1 MNGKKGKYPY
11 ANLSKKLFFGIKL
24 TVILTVVLSIVAF
37 ILSLTAGIVVK
48 ISKWLFDPNYMHE
61 WYKKMNESND
71 GMMDKV
77 PFLKYIYVDTSN
89 WSNNISRWIGLDG
102 DSLIMKIL
110 TYAIILLTVF
120 IVLYIF
126 TLIMRHHNGE
136 MAPFWNDREAKK
148 LKRSIVTNIGANFWS
163 LYDEK
168 NKKITRAEH
177 VARYS
182 LRKMEVNIHTTIDK
196 GQPQP
201 TKKNEVVIKRPKRKK
216 IRKLVLPMIKDLQ
229 EDLTS
234 ETEVS
239 FDQMKTTANKRFY
252 LFEGAIE
259 TELKEA
265 RSVIKRRNRKQT
277 SEEDTEEEI
286 VQNELTFP
294 LDLINDVEEKVE
306 IGKREAQA
314 FADRNQGKILTV
326 LSTAKLQP
334 ELKDVLL
341 TSKTVVFS
349 YRYAYSNNKPYDD
362 RIAMSI
368 SDELKVRNISVMS
381 GAGVIDVT
389 VPLPDDIN
397 IPIDLKNIMKKEF
410 MSGKKVHPTQV
421 IYGVKPSGE
430 VLSGAIADV
439 RHLLVVGETG
449 SGKSVAL
456 NTIIV
461 ALCAHN
467 TPDDIRI
474 LIVDPKTVEFTL
486 FEDSPFLL
494 TNPVTNVE
502 DGEQV
507 LKYAVYEM
515 MDRYNKFKKAKVKNI
530 EGYNKWAKKNGEKKM
545 PYWVFIV
552 DEFSDFKDSTDDFS
566 VIEKQFKR
574 LGQMAR
580 AAGIHLI
587 IATQTPRRE
596 VITGAV
602 RANLPGT
609 MAFRVARRLES
620 QIAIETN
627 GAEDLLGKGDML
639 FKNQKGMVRAQAPL
653 ITDPEIEEIAKHWR
667 EKFEK
672 PVYVDCK
679 AVVARKEGEES
690 GEVIEQ
696 QEAIGS
702 LQQTML
708 ENESKTSLKRETAL
722 EKAEKRKKAKEK
734 RLSVDMS
741 RYFNTTPSKNKQTEP
756 SVEKKEQ
763 EPKPLISEGTKKD
776 KDKSISDLLGL

>member
-1 MNGKKGKYPY
+1 MNGNKGKYPY
-11 ANLSKKLFFGIKL
+11 ANISKNLFFGIKL
-24 TVILTVVLSIVAF
+24 TVVLTVILSIVAF
-37 ILSLTAGIVVK
+37 ILSLTAGIVIK
-48 ISKWLFDPNYMHE
+48 LSKWIFDPNYLHE
-61 WYKKMNESND
+61 WYKKTNESND

-77 PFLKYIYVDTSN
+77 PLLKYVYVDTSN
-89 WSNNISRWIGLDG
+89 WSNNITKWIGLDG

-126 TLIMRHHNGE
+126 TLIMRHHKGE
-136 MAPFWNDREAKK
+136 MAPFWNDRESSR
-148 LKRSIVTNIGANFWS
+148 LKRKILRNIGAKYWDV
-163 LYDEK
+163 YDESDR
-168 NKKITRAEH
+168 KIKRVEH
-177 VARYS
+177 AARYR
-182 LRKMEVNIHTTIDK
+182 LRRMKVNIHTTIEK

-201 TKKNEVVIKRPKRKK
+201 TKKYEVVIKRPSKNKV
-216 IRKLVLPMIKDLQ
+216 RKLVLQKIKDLQ

-252 LFEGAIE
+252 LFEGLIE

-277 SEEDTEEEI
+277 SAEDTEAESI
-286 VQNELTFP
+286 QRELTFP
-294 LDLINDVEEKVE
+294 LELINDVEDQVEK
-306 IGKREAQA
+306 GKRESQE
-314 FADRNQGKILTV
+314 FADRNQEKILTV

-334 ELKDVLL
+334 ELKEVMLS
-341 TSKTVVFS
+341 SKTVVFS
-349 YRYAYSNNKPYDD
+349 YKYAYRDHQTHEE
-362 RIAMSI
+362 RIAKSI
-368 SDELKVRNISVMS
+368 GDVLGERNISVMS
-381 GAGVIDVT
+381 GAGVIDIT
-389 VPLPDDIN
+389 VPLPDKIK
-397 IPIDLKNIMKKEF
+397 IPIDLKGIFKKEF
-410 MSGKKVHPTQV
+410 MSGKKIHPTQV

-430 VLSGAIADV
+430 VMSDAISEV
-439 RHLLVVGETG
+439 RHLLVVGQTG

-467 TPDDIRI
+467 TPEDLRI
-474 LIVDPKTVEFTL
+474 LIVDPKSVEFTL

-494 TNPVTNVE
+494 TNPVTDVE
-502 DGEQV
+502 DGEKV

-515 MDRYNKFKKAKVKNI
+515 EERYKKFKKAKVKEI
-530 EGYNKWAKKNGEKKM
+530 ESYNKWAKKNGEKKL
-545 PYWVFIV
+545 PYWVIIV
-552 DEFSDFKDSTDDFS
+552 DEFSDFKDKSDDFS
-566 VIEKQFKR
+566 TTEKQFRR

-596 VITGAV
+596 VLTGV
-602 RANLPGT
+602 IRANLPGIV
-609 MAFRVARRLES
+609 AFRVTDRIES
-620 QIAIETN
+620 YVALGEN

-639 FKNQKGMVRAQAPL
+639 FKSAKGMVRAQGPY
-653 ITDPEIEEIAKHWR
+653 ITDEELEAIINHWK
-667 EKFEK
+667 EKFDK
-672 PVYVDCK
+672 PVFVDYK
-679 AVVARKEGEES
+679 AVVDRLEGVES
-690 GEVIEQ
+690 GEIIEQ

-708 ENESKTSLKRETAL
+708 ENESKSSSKRETAL

-734 RLSVDMS
+734 RLPVDMS
-741 RYFNTTPSKNKQTEP
+741 RYFNTTPSKNKQTDT

-763 EPKPLISEGTKKD
+763 KAKPSISEETKKD

>member
-11 ANLSKKLFFGIKL
+11 ANISKNLFFGIKL
-24 TVILTVVLSIVAF
+24 TVVLTVILSIVAF
-37 ILSLTAGIVVK
+37 ILSLTAGIVIKV
-48 ISKWLFDPNYMHE
+48 SKWIFDPNYLHE
-61 WYKKMNESND
+61 WYKKTNESND

-77 PFLKYIYVDTSN
+77 PLLKYVYVDTSN
-89 WSNNISRWIGLDG
+89 WSNNITKWIGLDG

-126 TLIMRHHNGE
+126 TLIMRHHKGE
-136 MAPFWNDREAKK
+136 MAPFWNDREASR
-148 LKRSIVTNIGANFWS
+148 LKRKILRNIGAKYWDV
-163 LYDEK
+163 YDESDR
-168 NKKITRAEH
+168 KIKRVEH
-177 VARYS
+177 AARYR
-182 LRKMEVNIHTTIDK
+182 LRRMKVNIHTTIEK

-201 TKKNEVVIKRPKRKK
+201 TKKYEVVIKRPSKNKV
-216 IRKLVLPMIKDLQ
+216 RKLVLQKIKDLQ

-277 SEEDTEEEI
+277 SEEDTEGESI
-286 VQNELTFP
+286 QRELTFP
-294 LDLINDVEEKVE
+294 LELINDVESEVEK
-306 IGKREAQA
+306 GKRESQA

-334 ELKDVLL
+334 ELKEVMLS
-341 TSKTVVFS
+341 SKTVVFS
-349 YRYAYSNNKPYDD
+349 YKYAYSNNKPYDD
-362 RIAMSI
+362 KIAMSI
-368 SDELKVRNISVMS
+368 SDELKIKNISVMS

-389 VPLPDDIN
+389 VPLPKDIK
-397 IPIDLKNIMKKEF
+397 IPIDLKNILKNEF
-410 MSGKKVHPTQV
+410 MSGKKIHDTQV

-430 VLSGAIADV
+430 VMSDALANAPHS
-439 RHLLVVGETG
+439 LVVGATG
-449 SGKSVAL
+449 SGKSVSL
-456 NTIIV
+456 NTTLV
-461 ALCAHN
+461 TLCAHN

-474 LIVDPKTVEFTL
+474 LIVDPKLVEFKL
-486 FEDSPFLL
+486 YENSPFLL
-494 TNPVTNVE
+494 TNPITDVE
-502 DGEQV
+502 DGEKA

-515 MDRYNKFKKAKVKNI
+515 QKRYDQFQRAKVKKI
-530 EGYNKWAKKNGEKKM
+530 EDYNKWAKQNGEKKM
-545 PYWVFIV
+545 PFWVIV
-552 DEFSDFKDSTDDFS
+552 IDEFSDFKDSLDDFS
-566 VIEKQFKR
+566 VIETQVKR
-574 LGQMAR
+574 LGQKAR

-596 VITGAV
+596 VLTGII
-602 RANLPGT
+602 RANLPT
-609 MAFRVARRLES
+609 TIAFRVTKRLES
-620 QIAIETN
+620 QIALDEN
-627 GAEDLLGKGDML
+627 GAEKLLGKGDML
-639 FKNQKGMVRAQAPL
+639 FQSAEGMVRAQGPF
-653 ITDPEIEEIAKHWR
+653 ITDDELAAITKHWR

-672 PVYVDCK
+672 PVYVDYK
-679 AVVARKEGEES
+679 AVVDRLEGEES

-696 QEAIGS
+696 QEAIGG

-708 ENESKTSLKRETAL
+708 ENESKTSPKRETAL
-722 EKAEKRKKAKEK
+722 EKAEKRKKEKEK
-734 RLSVDMS
+734 RLPVDMS
-741 RYFNTTPSKNKQTEP
+741 QYFNTTPSKNKQTDS

-763 EPKPLISEGTKKD
+763 KAKSSISEETKKD